1 MARKTFPLTVISKVA
16 DEIEE
21 HAPSQAQR
29 LRRAVKELL
38 SKPISHGVGPQTARF
53 NLAAQVKRLGAD
65 SLLPPKRKRK

>member
-29 LRRAVKELL
+29 LRRAVKEL